1 MTLFEQIKA
10 IPKVDMHINL
20 TSSISTDLAFDLSMD
35 ENMADILD
43 KMQEKNSLEYTN
55 ALKLPIKILKQ
66 EKNIILAVNDLID
79 KLEKNNVI
87 YGELFLDLPLY
98 NQKIDI
104 EKLLNVVLMVINERN
119 INLQVVLTMGS
130 ILEKEDNLKIL
141 DLFIKYYGNGVNGI
155 YFRKEKMDNLA
166 NYMYLFDRLIKNNYP
181 YILNMNSKIT
191 NQDKDIYLHAKR
203 IIYMQDFRDDLI
215 INELMA
221 NDVMLEFALTRFY
234 ENNIFSDYKDYFI
247 YDLIRDNIK
256 LTITSQDMTTLNTDI
271 INEWCLLFN
280 NYPLVLHDLI
290 KIIRLN
296 IGKANI
302 SEEEK
307 SKLINEF
314 MDKSNLVL

>member
-1 MTLFEQIKA
+1 MTLFEQIKT

-20 TSSISTDLAFDLSMD
+20 TSSISTDLAFDLSD
-35 ENMADILD
+35 DVNMVDILD
-43 KMQEKNSLEYTN
+43 KMQEKNPLEYTN

-66 EKNIILAVNDLID
+66 EKNIILAINDLID
-79 KLEKNNVI
+79 KLEKENVI

-104 EKLLNVVLMVINERN
+104 EKLLNIVLLVINERK

-130 ILEKEDNLKIL
+130 ILEKDDNLKVL
-141 DLFIKYYGNGVNGI
+141 DLFTKYYGNGVNGI
-155 YFRKEKMDNLA
+155 YFKKEKMDNLA
-166 NYMYLFDRLIKNNYP
+166 DYIYLFDRLIKSDYP

-191 NQDKDIYLHAKR
+191 NQDKEIYLHAKR
-203 IIYMQDFRDDLI
+203 IIYMQDVRDDTI

-221 NDVMLEFALTRFY
+221 NNVILEFALTRFY

-256 LTITSQDMTTLNTDI
+256 LTITSQDMTSLNTDI

-290 KIIRLN
+290 KIIKFN
-296 IGKANI
+296 IGVANI

-307 SKLINEF
+307 NKLINEF

>member
-20 TSSISTDLAFDLSMD
+20 TSSISTDLAFDLSD
-35 ENMADILD
+35 DVNMAEIIS
-43 KMQEKNSLEYTN
+43 KMQEKNPLEYET

-66 EKNIILAVNDLID
+66 EKNTILAVNDLID
-79 KLEKNNVI
+79 KLEKENVI

-98 NQKIDI
+98 NQRIDI
-104 EKLLNVVLMVINERN
+104 EKLLNVVLLVIKERN
-119 INLQVVLTMGS
+119 INLQVVLTTSSMLS
-130 ILEKEDNLKIL
+130 KEDNLKIL
-141 DLFIKYYGNGVNGI
+141 DLFLKYYGNGVNGI

-181 YILNMNSKIT
+181 YIINMNSKVSS
-191 NQDKDIYLHAKR
+191 QDKDIYLHAKR
-203 IIYMQDFRDDLI
+203 VIYMLDSRDDTI

-234 ENNIFSDYKDYFI
+234 ENNLFSDFKNYFI

-256 LTITSQDMTTLNTDI
+256 LTITSMDMTTLNTDI
-271 INEWCLLFN
+271 INEWCIMFN
-280 NYPLVLHDLI
+280 NYSIVLHDLI
-290 KIIRLN
+290 KVIRYNLS
-296 IGKANI
+296 KANI

-307 SKLINEF
+307 NKLINEF